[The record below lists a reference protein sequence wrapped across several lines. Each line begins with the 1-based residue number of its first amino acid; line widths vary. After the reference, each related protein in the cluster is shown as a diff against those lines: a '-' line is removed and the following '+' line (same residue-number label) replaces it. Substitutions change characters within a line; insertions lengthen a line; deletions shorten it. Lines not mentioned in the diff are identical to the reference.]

1 MFLRSTNRHKDG
13 KDHRYF
19 SIVENRRLPGGKTA
33 QRTVLYLGEIND
45 RQQAAWR
52 KTLDVFDEAE
62 QRFTT
67 MSLFPDDRE
76 IPADAIDS
84 VQVRL
89 SGLELKRPRIF
100 GNCWLACELWQQLG
114 LDEFWQQRLP
124 EGREAVSWEKVLRLL
139 VVNRLLD
146 PGSEF
151 RVHRQWYVDSAMD
164 ELLETG
170 FEVAEKDRLYRCLD
184 RVLEHK
190 QELFVYLKQK
200 WADLFGADFEV
211 LLYDLTSTYFEGEME
226 QNPKARR
233 GYSRDGRPDCLQLV
247 IALVVTPDGFPLAYE
262 VMNGNTAD
270 SSTLRDFLAK
280 IETTYGKARRVWVM
294 DRGIPSEAILQE
306 MREPERQTF
315 YLVGTPKGRINQHE
329 KKWLDLPWQK
339 VRDSVEVK
347 LYQHEG
353 ELYVLAKSSGTAG
366 QRESRCGASGWLVFC
381 ANCAPCERVCPKR
394 DQLLL
399 RIGAA
404 KKEAGRAFGFV
415 KIQLPQKDE
424 EVTRET
430 FTFHTDKAKLRAAE
444 QRDGHY
450 LLRSN
455 LTGEDPAVLWTR
467 YVQLTQIESVFR
479 SLKSELGIRPI
490 YHQLEHRA
498 DAHVLIAFLAY
509 CLQVTLKNRLLIH
522 APGLTPSSVFEKM
535 STIQMVEVWI
545 PMLDGRWLV
554 LPRHTQP
561 EPDVQ
566 ALLEQIRITLPPQ
579 PPPRIKSAQL
589 ALAPQRIRVQ
599 DERSPR
605 YEMDSAGI
613 EDAFR
618 GCL

>member
-1 MFLRSTNRHKDG
+1 MFLRSTNRRKDG

-19 SIVENRRLPGGKTA
+19 SIVENRRLPGGKTV

-45 RQQAAWR
+45 QQQAAWR

-62 QRFTT
+62 QRYTT
-67 MSLFPDDRE
+67 MSLFPEDRE
-76 IPADAIDS
+76 LPIDALDS

-89 SGLELKRPRIF
+89 SGLELRRPRVF
-100 GNCWLACELWQQLG
+100 GSCWLACELWQQLA

-139 VVNRLLD
+139 VVNRLLA

-151 RVHRQWYVDSAMD
+151 QVHRQWYVGSAMD
-164 ELLETG
+164 ELLETS
-170 FEVAEKDRLYRCLD
+170 FAVADKDRLYRCLD

-190 QELFVYLKQK
+190 QELFVFLKQK
-200 WADLFGADFEV
+200 WADLFAADFEV

-270 SSTLRDFLAK
+270 STTLRGFLTK

-294 DRGIPSEAILQE
+294 DRGIPSEAVLEE
-306 MREPERQTF
+306 MRAPERQTF
-315 YLVGTPKGRINQHE
+315 YLVGTPKGRIGQHE

-347 LYQHEG
+347 LYEHEG
-353 ELYVLAKSSGTAG
+353 ELYVLAKSGGRQAKEIAM
-366 QRESRCGASGWLVFC
+366 RRKRLVRLLRKLR
-381 ANCAPCERVCPKR
+381 AMRRSLPHR

-424 EVTRET
+424 PVTRAT
-430 FTFHTDKAKLRAAE
+430 FRFQTDKTKLKAAE

-455 LTGEDPAVLWTR
+455 LVGEDPAVLWTR

-509 CLQVTLKNRLLIH
+509 CLQVTLKNRLMIH
-522 APGLTPSSVFEKM
+522 APGLTPAAVFEKLA
-535 STIQMVEVWI
+535 TIQMVEVWI

-566 ALLEQIRITLPPQ
+566 ALLDQTRITLPSQ
-579 PPPRIKSAQL
+579 PPPRIKSSQL
-589 ALAPQRIRVQ
+589 DAVT
-599 DERSPR
+599 
-605 YEMDSAGI
+605 AG
-613 EDAFR
+613 
-618 GCL
+618 

>member
-1 MFLRSTNRHKDG
+1 MFLRSTNRKKDG

-33 QRTVLYLGEIND
+33 QRMVLYLGEIND
-45 RQQAAWR
+45 QQQAAWR
-52 KTLDVFDEAE
+52 KTLEVFDEAE

-76 IPADAIDS
+76 LPADAVDS
-84 VQVRL
+84 AQVRL
-89 SGLELKRPRIF
+89 SGLELRRPRVF

-114 LDEFWQQRLP
+114 LDEFWRQRLP
-124 EGREAVSWEKVLRLL
+124 QGRETVGWEKVLRLL

-164 ELLETG
+164 ELLESS
-170 FEVAEKDRLYRCLD
+170 FSVAEKDRLYRCLD

-190 QELFVYLKQK
+190 QELFVFLKQR
-200 WADLFGADFEV
+200 WADLFAADFEV

-226 QNPKARR
+226 QNPKAKR

-262 VMNGNTAD
+262 VLNGNTAD
-270 SSTLRDFLAK
+270 CTTLGDFLKK

-294 DRGIPSEAILQE
+294 DRGIPTEAILKE

-315 YLVGTPKGRINQHE
+315 YLVGTPKGRIHQHE
-329 KKWLDLPWQK
+329 KKWLHLPWQK

-347 LYQHEG
+347 LYEHEG
-353 ELYVLAKSSGTAG
+353 ELYVLAKSSGRQAKEIAM
-366 QRESRCGASGWLVFC
+366 RRKRLVRLLRKLR
-381 ANCAPCERVCPKR
+381 AMRRSLPQR

-404 KKEAGRAFGFV
+404 KKDAGRAFGFV
-415 KIQLPQKDE
+415 KIRLPEKDE
-424 EVTRET
+424 PVSRAT
-430 FTFHTDKAKLRAAE
+430 FTFHTDKTKLKAAE

-455 LTGEDPAVLWTR
+455 LTAEDPAVLWTR

-479 SLKSELGIRPI
+479 SLKSELGVRPI

-522 APGLTPSSVFEKM
+522 ASGLTPAAVLEKLA
-535 STIQMVEVWI
+535 TIQMVEVWI

-561 EPDVQ
+561 EPDVR
-566 ALLEQIRITLPPQ
+566 ALLDQIRISLPSQ
-579 PPPRIKSAQL
+579 PPPRIKSSQL
-589 ALAPQRIRVQ
+589 STGATN
-599 DERSPR
+599 RSVLSQEPFPKR
-605 YEMDSAGI
+605 RKEFAV
-613 EDAFR
+613 
-618 GCL
+618 

>member
-1 MFLRSTNRHKDG
+1 MFLRSTNRKKDG

-19 SIVENRRLPGGKTA
+19 SIVENRRLAGGKTV
-33 QRTVLYLGEIND
+33 QRMVLYLGEIND
-45 RQQAAWR
+45 QQQAAWR
-52 KTLDVFDEAE
+52 KTLEVFDEAE

-67 MSLFPDDRE
+67 MSLFPDDRQL
-76 IPADAIDS
+76 PADAVDGA
-84 VQVRL
+84 QVRL
-89 SGLELKRPRIF
+89 SGLELRRPRVF

-114 LDEFWQQRLP
+114 LDEFWRQRLP
-124 EGREAVSWEKVLRLL
+124 PGRETVGWEKVLRLL

-164 ELLETG
+164 ELLESS
-170 FEVAEKDRLYRCLD
+170 FSVAGKDRLYRCLD

-190 QELFVYLKQK
+190 QELFVFLKQK
-200 WADLFGADFEV
+200 WTDLFAADFEV

-226 QNPKARR
+226 QNPKAKR

-262 VMNGNTAD
+262 VLHGNTAD
-270 SSTLRDFLAK
+270 CATLGDFLKK

-294 DRGIPSEAILQE
+294 DRGIPTEAMLKE
-306 MREPERQTF
+306 MRAPERQTF
-315 YLVGTPKGRINQHE
+315 YLVGTPKGRIHQHE

-347 LYQHEG
+347 LYEHEG
-353 ELYVLAKSSGTAG
+353 ELYVLAKSSGRQAKETAM
-366 QRESRCGASGWLVFC
+366 RRKRLVRLLRKLR
-381 ANCAPCERVCPKR
+381 AMRRSLPQR

-404 KKEAGRAFGFV
+404 KKDAGRAFGFV
-415 KIQLPQKDE
+415 KIRLPEKDE
-424 EVTRET
+424 PVSRGT
-430 FTFHTDKAKLRAAE
+430 FRFHTDKTKLKAAE

-455 LTGEDPAVLWTR
+455 LTAEDPAVLWSR
-467 YVQLTQIESVFR
+467 YVQLTQIEGVFR
-479 SLKSELGIRPI
+479 SLKSELGVRPI

-522 APGLTPSSVFEKM
+522 APGLTPVAVLEKLA
-535 STIQMVEVWI
+535 TIQMVEVWI
-545 PMLDGRWLV
+545 PMRDGRWLV

-561 EPDVQ
+561 EPDVR
-566 ALLEQIRITLPPQ
+566 ALLDRMRISLPSQ
-579 PPPRIKSAQL
+579 PPPRIKSSQL
-589 ALAPQRIRVQ
+589 PTAATNQSVLSQEPFPRKRKELAV
-599 DERSPR
+599 
-605 YEMDSAGI
+605 
-613 EDAFR
+613 
-618 GCL
+618 

>member
-1 MFLRSTNRHKDG
+1 MFLRSTNRKKDG

-19 SIVENRRLPGGKTA
+19 SIVENRRLPGGKTV
-33 QRTVLYLGEIND
+33 QRMVLYLGEIND
-45 RQQAAWR
+45 QQQAAWR
-52 KTLDVFDEAE
+52 KTLEVFDEAE

-76 IPADAIDS
+76 LPADAVDS
-84 VQVRL
+84 AQVRL
-89 SGLELKRPRIF
+89 SGLELRRPRAF

-114 LDEFWQQRLP
+114 LDEFWRQRLP
-124 EGREAVSWEKVLRLL
+124 PGRETVGWEKVLRLL

-164 ELLETG
+164 ELLESS
-170 FEVAEKDRLYRCLD
+170 FSVAEKDRLYRCLD

-190 QELFVYLKQK
+190 QELFVFLKQR
-200 WADLFGADFEV
+200 WADLFAADFEV

-226 QNPKARR
+226 QNPKAKR

-262 VMNGNTAD
+262 VLHGNTAD
-270 SSTLRDFLAK
+270 CATLGDFLQK
-280 IETTYGKARRVWVM
+280 IATTYGKARRIWVM
-294 DRGIPSEAILQE
+294 DRGIPTEAILKE

-347 LYQHEG
+347 LYEHEG
-353 ELYVLAKSSGTAG
+353 ELYVLAKSSGRQAKETAM
-366 QRESRCGASGWLVFC
+366 RRKRLVRLLRKLR
-381 ANCAPCERVCPKR
+381 AMRRSLPQR

-404 KKEAGRAFGFV
+404 KKDAGRAFGFV
-415 KIQLPQKDE
+415 KIRLPEKDE
-424 EVTRET
+424 PVSRGT
-430 FTFHTDKAKLRAAE
+430 FTFHTDKTKLKAAE

-455 LTGEDPAVLWTR
+455 LTAEDPAVLWTR

-479 SLKSELGIRPI
+479 SLKSELGVRPI

-522 APGLTPSSVFEKM
+522 APGLTPAAVLEKLA
-535 STIQMVEVWI
+535 TIQMVEVWI
-545 PMLDGRWLV
+545 PMRDGRWLV

-561 EPDVQ
+561 APDVQ
-566 ALLEQIRITLPPQ
+566 ALLDRMRISLPSQ
-579 PPPRIKSAQL
+579 PPPRIKSSQL
-589 ALAPQRIRVQ
+589 PTAATNQSVLSQEPF
-599 DERSPR
+599 PR
-605 YEMDSAGI
+605 KRKEFAV
-613 EDAFR
+613 
-618 GCL
+618 

>member
-1 MFLRSTNRHKDG
+1 MFLRSTNRRKDG

-19 SIVENRRLPGGKTA
+19 SIVENRRLPGGKTV

-45 RQQAAWR
+45 QQQAAWR

-62 QRFTT
+62 QRYTA

-76 IPADAIDS
+76 LPNDALES

-89 SGLELKRPRIF
+89 SGLELRRPRVF
-100 GNCWLACELWQQLG
+100 GSCWLACELWQQLA

-151 RVHRQWYVDSAMD
+151 HVHRQWYVGSAMD
-164 ELLETG
+164 QLLQTS
-170 FEVAEKDRLYRCLD
+170 FAVADKDRLYRCLD

-190 QELFVYLKQK
+190 QELFVFLKQK
-200 WADLFGADFEV
+200 WADLFAADFEV

-270 SSTLRDFLAK
+270 CTTLRAFLNK

-294 DRGIPSEAILQE
+294 DRGIPSEAVLEE
-306 MREPERQTF
+306 MRAPERQTF
-315 YLVGTPKGRINQHE
+315 YLVGTPKGRISQHE
-329 KKWLDLPWQK
+329 KKWLDLPWHK

-347 LYQHEG
+347 LYEHEG
-353 ELYVLAKSSGTAG
+353 ELYVLAKSSGRQAKEIAM
-366 QRESRCGASGWLVFC
+366 RRKRLVRLLRKLR
-381 ANCAPCERVCPKR
+381 AIRRRLPHR

-415 KIQLPQKDE
+415 KIRLPEKGE
-424 EVTRET
+424 EVTRAT
-430 FTFHTDKAKLRAAE
+430 FTFHTDKAKLKAAE

-455 LTGEDPAVLWTR
+455 LVGEDPAVLWTR

-509 CLQVTLKNRLLIH
+509 CLQVTLKNRLMIH
-522 APGLTPSSVFEKM
+522 APGLTPAAVFEKLA
-535 STIQMVEVWI
+535 TIQMVEVWI
-545 PMLDGRWLV
+545 PLLDGRWLV

-561 EPDVQ
+561 
-566 ALLEQIRITLPPQ
+566 
-579 PPPRIKSAQL
+579 
-589 ALAPQRIRVQ
+589 
-599 DERSPR
+599 
-605 YEMDSAGI
+605 
-613 EDAFR
+613 
-618 GCL
+618 

>member
-1 MFLRSTNRHKDG
+1 MFLRSTNRRKDG

-45 RQQAAWR
+45 RQQTAWR
-52 KTLDVFDEAE
+52 RTLDVFDEAE
-62 QRFTT
+62 QRFTS

-76 IPADAIDS
+76 VPADSIDS
-84 VQVRL
+84 IQVRL
-89 SGLELKRPRIF
+89 SGLELRRPRVF
-100 GNCWLACELWQQLG
+100 GSCWLACELWQQLG

-124 EGREAVSWEKVLRLL
+124 AGRESVSWEKVLRLL

-151 RVHRQWYVDSAMD
+151 RVHRQWFVDSAMD
-164 ELLETG
+164 ELMETS

-184 RVLEHK
+184 RLLEHK
-190 QELFVYLKQK
+190 RELFVYLKQK

-233 GYSRDGRPDCLQLV
+233 GYSRDGRPDCVQLV
-247 IALVVTPDGFPLAYE
+247 IGLVVTPDGFPLAYE

-270 SSTLRDFLAK
+270 CSTLREFLVK

-294 DRGIPSEAILQE
+294 DRGIPSEAVLQE
-306 MREPERQTF
+306 MRDPERQTF
-315 YLVGTPKGRINQHE
+315 YLVGTPKGRIQQHE
-329 KKWLDLPWQK
+329 KKWVDLPWQK

-347 LYQHEG
+347 LYRHEG
-353 ELYVLAKSSGTAG
+353 ELYVLAKSRGRQAKENAMRRKRLARLLRRLRAMRKS
-366 QRESRCGASGWLVFC
+366 L
-381 ANCAPCERVCPKR
+381 PKR
-394 DQLLL
+394 DPLLL

-415 KIQLPQKDE
+415 KIQLPQKDQ
-424 EVTRET
+424 EVTRST
-430 FTFHTDKAKLRAAE
+430 FTFHTDKAKLKAAE

-490 YHQLEHRA
+490 YHQLERRA
-498 DAHVLIAFLAY
+498 DAHVFIAFFAY

-522 APGLTPSSVFEKM
+522 APGLTPAAVLEKLA
-535 STIQMVEVWI
+535 TIQMVEVWI
-545 PMLDGRWLV
+545 PMMDGRWLV

-561 EPDVQ
+561 DKDVQ
-566 ALLEQIRITLPPQ
+566 AMLNKLHLNLPSQ
-579 PPPRIKSAQL
+579 PPPRIKASQVRLPPGEEVATQPSL
-589 ALAPQRIRVQ
+589 W
-599 DERSPR
+599 
-605 YEMDSAGI
+605 
-613 EDAFR
+613 
-618 GCL
+618 

>member
-1 MFLRSTNRHKDG
+1 MLLFRMFLRSTNRKKDG

-19 SIVENRRLPGGKTA
+19 SIVENRRLVGGKTA

-45 RQQAAWR
+45 QQQAAWR
-52 KTLDVFDEAE
+52 KTLDVFDEDE
-62 QRFTT
+62 QRYTT

-76 IPADAIDS
+76 IPADVLNS
-84 VQVRL
+84 VQVKL
-89 SGLELKRPRIF
+89 SGLELRRPRIF
-100 GNCWLACELWQQLG
+100 GNCWLACGLWQQLG
-114 LDEFWQQRLP
+114 LQEFWQERLP
-124 EGREAVSWEKVLRLL
+124 EAREAVSWEKVLRLL

-146 PGSEF
+146 PGSEL
-151 RVHRQWYVDSAMD
+151 RVHRQWFVDSAMD
-164 ELLETG
+164 ELLETD
-170 FEVAEKDRLYRCLD
+170 FAVAAKDRLYRCLD
-184 RVLEHK
+184 RVLAHK
-190 QELFVYLKQK
+190 QELFVWLKQK
-200 WADLFGADFEV
+200 WADLFNADFEV

-226 QNPKARR
+226 QNPKAKR
-233 GYSRDGRPDCLQLV
+233 GYSRDKRPDCLQLV

-262 VMNGNTAD
+262 VMSGNTSD
-270 SSTLRDFLAK
+270 RTTLRSFLQK
-280 IETTYGKARRVWVM
+280 IEDTYGKAQRVWVM
-294 DRGIPSEAILQE
+294 DRGIPTEAMLKE

-315 YLVGTPKGRINQHE
+315 YLVGTPKSRINQHE

-353 ELYVLAKSSGTAG
+353 ELYVLAKSGGRQAKEKAM
-366 QRESRCGASGWLVFC
+366 RRKRLVRLLRKLR
-381 ANCAPCERVCPKR
+381 AMRKSLPKR

-415 KIQLPQKDE
+415 KIQVPPAGQA
-424 EVTRET
+424 VTRET
-430 FTFHTDKAKLRAAE
+430 FSFQVDKPKLEAAE

-490 YHQLEHRA
+490 RHQLEHRA

-509 CLQVTLKNRLLIH
+509 CLQVALKNRLLIH
-522 APGLTPSSVFEKM
+522 APGLTPAAVFEKLA
-535 STIQMVEVWI
+535 TIQMVEVWI

-561 EPDVQ
+561 EKDVQ
-566 ALLEQIRITLPPQ
+566 AVLDQIRITLPSQ
-579 PPPRIKSAQL
+579 PPPRIKASQ
-589 ALAPQRIRVQ
+589 IH
-599 DERSPR
+599 
-605 YEMDSAGI
+605 
-613 EDAFR
+613 
-618 GCL
+618 

>member
-1 MFLRSTNRHKDG
+1 MFLRSTNRRKDG

-52 KTLDVFDEAE
+52 KTLEVFDEAE
-62 QRFTT
+62 QRFTS

-84 VQVRL
+84 MQVRL
-89 SGLELKRPRIF
+89 SGLELRRPRIF
-100 GNCWLACELWQQLG
+100 GSCWLACELWQQLG

-124 EGREAVSWEKVLRLL
+124 AGRESVSWEKVLRLL

-306 MREPERQTF
+306 MREPERETF
-315 YLVGTPKGRINQHE
+315 YLVGTSKGQIGQHE
-329 KKWLDLPWQK
+329 KEWLALPWQK
-339 VRDSVEVK
+339 VRDAVEVK

-353 ELYVLAKSSGTAG
+353 ELYVLAKSSGRQAKEIAM
-366 QRESRCGASGWLVFC
+366 RRRRLARLLRKLRAMRKSL
-381 ANCAPCERVCPKR
+381 PKR

-399 RIGAA
+399 RIGAS

-415 KIQLPQKDE
+415 KIRLPEKDE

-430 FTFHTDKAKLRAAE
+430 FTFHTDKAKLRAAQ

-479 SLKSELGIRPI
+479 SRKSELGIRPL

-522 APGLTPSSVFEKM
+522 APGLTPSSVLEKM
-535 STIQMVEVWI
+535 TTIQMVEVWI

-566 ALLEQIRITLPPQ
+566 ALLDQIRITLPPQ
-579 PPPRIKSAQL
+579 PPPRIKSVQL
-589 ALAPQRIRVQ
+589 ASAPNYSKRREAPAV
-599 DERSPR
+599 
-605 YEMDSAGI
+605 
-613 EDAFR
+613 
-618 GCL
+618 